1 VRHQERF
8 SGLRTVRGRRRRAFR
23 PVCWRPTDDE
33 VELQRRTKFLSNL
46 PNHLAPLSVL
56 MLGGYPV
63 TTGAATVGIVV
74 AFISGLQRLAD
85 PSRELLA

>member
-1 VRHQERF
+1 
-8 SGLRTVRGRRRRAFR
+8 
-23 PVCWRPTDDE
+23 
-33 VELQRRTKFLSNL
+33 
-46 PNHLAPLSVL
+46 

-74 AFISGLQRLAD
+74 PFISGLQRLAD